1 VIAALPLNPPPARE
15 LVQATEYH
23 LALSRTR
30 LRAGTAVIQLS
41 NRGEDPHDL
50 RIRGRRGGIRET
62 VPGGLGQWRTRLK
75 PGRYVLYCS
84 LPGHEKLGMRAVLT
98 VR

>member
-1 VIAALPLNPPPARE
+1 VIAALPLVPPARL
-15 LVQATEYH
+15 LVQSTEFH

-30 LRAGTAVIQLS
+30 LRAGIAVIELS

-50 RIRGRRGGIRET
+50 RIRGRRGGVRET
-62 VPGGLGQWRTRLK
+62 VAGGLGQWRTHLR

-84 LPGHEKLGMRAVLT
+84 LPGHERLGMRAVLT